1 MTINP
6 ASPIAVIDGLPIFL
20 DQALAA
26 ALAALACLLLLT
38 LIALMRLGAARQ
50 REAEAAL
57 ERQEAIEA
65 RFAGLAQASAQLH
78 GRVAGMAE
86 QLGSRQTDLA
96 RLVADRLDSVGARL
110 GAGLEAQAQT
120 TGESLGKLNERLAVI
135 DSAQAKLTEMTRE
148 VVSLKDVLANK
159 QARGAFGQ
167 GRLEAIVRDG
177 LPAGAYEFQATL
189 TNRARPDC
197 VIRLP
202 GDPRLLAV
210 DAKFPLEGFSA
221 LRAARDDEARKA
233 AQTRVRADVM
243 KHVKDIAERYLLAG
257 ETQDVALMFVPS
269 EAIYSELVE
278 LFDDVV
284 QKAHR
289 ARVVIVS
296 PTLMMMAISVAQ
308 AILRDAR
315 MRDEAQQIQTEVGKL
330 LSDVR
335 LLLERAGKLETHFRQ
350 AQEDLTGIG
359 VTSVRI
365 AKRSERIEALDF
377 SGEGEAAPP
386 AEVLRLARGAE

>member
-1 MTINP
+1 MTINQAP
-6 ASPIAVIDGLPIFL
+6 PIAVIDGVAIFL
-20 DQALAA
+20 NQALAA

-110 GAGLEAQAQT
+110 GAGLEVQAQT

-177 LPAGAYEFQATL
+177 LRPA
-189 TNRARPDC
+189 
-197 VIRLP
+197 
-202 GDPRLLAV
+202 
-210 DAKFPLEGFSA
+210 
-221 LRAARDDEARKA
+221 
-233 AQTRVRADVM
+233 
-243 KHVKDIAERYLLAG
+243 
-257 ETQDVALMFVPS
+257 
-269 EAIYSELVE
+269 
-278 LFDDVV
+278 
-284 QKAHR
+284 
-289 ARVVIVS
+289 
-296 PTLMMMAISVAQ
+296 PTSS
-308 AILRDAR
+308 RR
-315 MRDEAQQIQTEVGKL
+315 R
-330 LSDVR
+330 
-335 LLLERAGKLETHFRQ
+335 
-350 AQEDLTGIG
+350 
-359 VTSVRI
+359 
-365 AKRSERIEALDF
+365 
-377 SGEGEAAPP
+377 
-386 AEVLRLARGAE
+386 